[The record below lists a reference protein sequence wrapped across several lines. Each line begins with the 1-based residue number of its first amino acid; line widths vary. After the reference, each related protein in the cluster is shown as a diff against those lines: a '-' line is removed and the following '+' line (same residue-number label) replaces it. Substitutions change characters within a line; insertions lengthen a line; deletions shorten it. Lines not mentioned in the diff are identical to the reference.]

1 MTVKEKIDQLRADLH
16 RHNYNYYVLNAPEI
30 SDKEFDNR
38 MRELQELEKEHPEYQ
53 DDNSPTMRVGSDLN
67 KNFTQVAHKYPML
80 SLGNTYS
87 ESEVTDFYDRV
98 KKALNEDFEI
108 CCELKYD
115 GTSISLTYENGKL
128 VRAVTRGD
136 GEKGDDVTDNVKTI
150 RTIPLVLHGSYPESF
165 EIRGE
170 ILMPW
175 EVFEE
180 LNREKE
186 VREEPLFANPRN
198 AASGT
203 LKLQNSAIVASRKLD
218 AYLYYLL
225 GEELP
230 CDGHYENLQA
240 AAGWGFKT
248 SEHMKKA
255 HSLEEVFEYIRYWDT
270 ERKNLPVAT
279 DGIVLKVNSMRQQK
293 NLGFTAKSP
302 RWAIAYKFQAERA
315 LTRLNKVTYQVGR
328 TGAVTPVANL
338 DPVQLSGTIVKRASL
353 HNADIIEGLDLHI
366 GDMVYVEKGG
376 EIIPKITG
384 VDKDARSMLIGEKVK
399 FITHCPEC
407 GSKLIRYEGEAAH
420 YCPNETS
427 CPPQIKGK
435 IEHFISRK
443 AMNIDGLGPET
454 VDMFYRLGLIKNT
467 ADLYQL
473 TADDIKNLDRM
484 GEKSAEN
491 IIKGIEASKEVPFE
505 RVLFALG
512 IRFVGETVAK
522 KIAKSFNDID
532 ELENANLEKL
542 INIDE
547 IGEKIAQS
555 ILTYFAN
562 PLNRELIERLKS
574 TGLQLYR
581 REEDLSGYT
590 DKLAGQSI
598 VISGVFTHHSR
609 DEYKELIEKNGG
621 KVGSDEVTICFQE
634 LEPAQLEISFEG
646 LKVDK
651 KVVVENWIANFP
663 TFEFEGVG
671 AVIKGELKGENVP
684 EDYVAELE
692 VYFNDRLIEVCK
704 LPLKYNHRKHELFFN
719 YVQSYG
725 KYTVTCKWVNPVE
738 GADIWVRDVI
748 SYTTDK

>member
-1 MTVKEKIDQLRADLH
+1 MTAKEKIDQLRAELH

-30 SDKEFDNR
+30 SDKEFDDM
-38 MRELQELEKEHPEYQ
+38 MRELQEMEREHPEYQ
-53 DDNSPTMRVGSDLN
+53 DENSPTMRVGSDLN
-67 KNFTQVAHKYPML
+67 KNFTQVTHKYPML

-87 ESEVTDFYDRV
+87 EGEVSDFYDRTQ
-98 KKALNEDFEI
+98 KALNEDFEI
-108 CCELKYD
+108 CAELKYD

-128 VRAVTRGD
+128 IRAVTRGD

-150 RTIPLVLHGSYPESF
+150 RTIPLVLRGDYPQLF

-186 VREEPLFANPRN
+186 AREEPLFANPRN

-230 CDGHYENLQA
+230 CDGHYENLQKA
-240 AAGWGFKT
+240 AQWGFKI
-248 SEHMKKA
+248 SDHMKKC
-255 HSLEEVFEYIRYWDT
+255 HSLQEVFDYIHYWDT

-279 DGIVLKVNSMRQQK
+279 DGIVLKVNSLKQQK

-353 HNADIIEGLDLHI
+353 HNADIIEGLDLHV

-384 VDKDARSMLIGEKVK
+384 VDKDARSMMVGEKVK

-420 YCPNETS
+420 YCPNETA

-454 VDMFYRLGLIKNT
+454 VDMFYRLGLIKDT
-467 ADLYQL
+467 ADLYKL
-473 TADDIKNLDRM
+473 TVDDIKNLDRM
-484 GEKSAEN
+484 GDKSAEN
-491 IIKGIEASKEVPFE
+491 IVKGIAQSKEVPFE
-505 RVLFALG
+505 RALFALG

-522 KIAKSFNDID
+522 KIAKSFTDIE
-532 ELENANLEKL
+532 ELENANLERL

-555 ILTYFAN
+555 IISYFAN
-562 PLNRELIERLKS
+562 PLNRELIERLKVA
-574 TGLQLYR
+574 GLQFNR
-581 REEDLSGYT
+581 KEEDLSGYT

-609 DEYKELIEKNGG
+609 DEYKDLIEKNGG
-621 KVGSDEVTICFQE
+621 KSVGS
-634 LEPAQLEISFEG
+634 ISAKTSFI
-646 LKVDK
+646 L
-651 KVVVENWIANFP
+651 A
-663 TFEFEGVG
+663 
-671 AVIKGELKGENVP
+671 GENMGPAKLEKAQKLGVQIMS
-684 EDYVAELE
+684 EDEFLAL
-692 VYFNDRLIEVCK
+692 L
-704 LPLKYNHRKHELFFN
+704 
-719 YVQSYG
+719 S
-725 KYTVTCKWVNPVE
+725 
-738 GADIWVRDVI
+738 
-748 SYTTDK
+748 

>member
-1 MTVKEKIDQLRADLH
+1 MTTKKKIDQLRAELH
-16 RHNYNYYVLNAPEI
+16 RHNYRYYVLNAPEI
-30 SDKEFDNR
+30 SDKEFDDM
-38 MRELQELEKEHPEYQ
+38 MRELQNLEQTHPEFQ
-53 DDNSPTMRVGSDLN
+53 DTNSPTMRVGSDLN

-87 ESEVTDFYDRV
+87 EGEVSDFYDRIQ
-98 KKALNEDFEI
+98 KSLNEDFEI
-108 CCELKYD
+108 CAELKYD

-128 VRAVTRGD
+128 IRAVTRGD

-150 RTIPLVLHGSYPESF
+150 HTVPLVLHGDYPEIF

-175 EVFEE
+175 IVFEE

-186 VREEPLFANPRN
+186 AREEPLFANPRN

-203 LKLQNSAIVASRKLD
+203 LKLQNSSIVASRKLD

-225 GEELP
+225 GENLP
-230 CDGHYENLQA
+230 YDGHYENLQKA
-240 AAGWGFKT
+240 AEWGFKI
-248 SEHMKKA
+248 SDHMKKC
-255 HSLEEVFEYIRYWDT
+255 HSLQDIFDYIHYWDI

-279 DGIVLKVNSMRQQK
+279 DGIVLKVNSLKQQR

-302 RWAIAYKFQAERA
+302 RWAIAYKFQAERE

-328 TGAVTPVANL
+328 TGAITPVANL
-338 DPVQLSGTIVKRASL
+338 NPVQLSGTIVKRASL
-353 HNADIIEGLDLHI
+353 HNSDIIEGLDLHI

-384 VDKDARSMLIGEKVK
+384 VDKDARGMMIGEKVK

-420 YCPNETS
+420 YCPNETTCS
-427 CPPQIKGK
+427 PQIKGK

-454 VDMFYRLGLIKNT
+454 IDMFFRLGLIKDT
-467 ADLYQL
+467 ADLYGL
-473 TADDIKNLDRM
+473 TVDKIKNLARM
-484 GEKSAEN
+484 GDKSAEN
-491 IIKGIEASKEVPFE
+491 IVRSIAQSREVPFE

-522 KIAKSFNDID
+522 KIAKSFTNIED
-532 ELENANLEKL
+532 LESASLERL
-542 INIDE
+542 VNIDE

-555 ILTYFAN
+555 ILSYFSN
-562 PLNRELIERLKS
+562 PLNKDLIERLKNA
-574 TGLQLYR
+574 GLQFSKK
-581 REEDLSGYT
+581 EEDLKDYT

-609 DEYKELIEKNGG
+609 DEYKNLIEKNGG
-621 KVGSDEVTICFQE
+621 KNVGS
-634 LEPAQLEISFEG
+634 ISSKTSFI
-646 LKVDK
+646 L
-651 KVVVENWIANFP
+651 A
-663 TFEFEGVG
+663 
-671 AVIKGELKGENVP
+671 GENMGP
-684 EDYVAELE
+684 SKLEKAQKLGIRIMSEDEFLA
-692 VYFNDRLIEVCK
+692 LI
-704 LPLKYNHRKHELFFN
+704 
-719 YVQSYG
+719 S
-725 KYTVTCKWVNPVE
+725 
-738 GADIWVRDVI
+738 
-748 SYTTDK
+748 

>member
-1 MTVKEKIDQLRADLH
+1 MTIKERIDQLRTDLH
-16 RHNYNYYVLNAPEI
+16 RHNYNYYVLNTPEI
-30 SDKEFDNR
+30 SDKEFDDM
-38 MRELQELEKEHPEYQ
+38 MRELQDLEKEHPEYQ
-53 DDNSPTMRVGSDLN
+53 DENSPTMRVGSDLN
-67 KNFTQVAHKYPML
+67 KNFTQVTHKYPML

-87 ESEVTDFYDRV
+87 ENEVTDFYDRV

-150 RTIPLVLHGSYPESF
+150 RTIPLVLHGNNYPEHF

-186 VREEPLFANPRN
+186 AREEPLFANPRN

-230 CDGHYENLQA
+230 CDGHYENLQT
-240 AAGWGFKT
+240 AAGWGFKI
-248 SEHMKKA
+248 SEHTKNT

-293 NLGFTAKSP
+293 SLGFTAKSP

-315 LTRLNKVTYQVGR
+315 LTRLNRVTYQVGR
-328 TGAVTPVANL
+328 TGAITPVANL

-384 VDKDARSMLIGEKVK
+384 VDKDARGMLIGEKVK

-407 GSKLIRYEGEAAH
+407 GSKLVRYEGEAAH
-420 YCPNETS
+420 YCPNETA

-454 VDMFYRLGLIKNT
+454 VDTFYRLGLIKDT

-473 TADDIKNLDRM
+473 TAEDIKNLDRM

-491 IIKGIEASKEVPFE
+491 IIKGIKASKEVPFE

-522 KIAKSFNDID
+522 KIAKSFNSIE
-532 ELENANLEKL
+532 ELENADLEKL
-542 INIDE
+542 TSIDE

-555 ILTYFAN
+555 ILIYFSS
-562 PLNRELIERLKS
+562 PLNVNLIERLKS
-574 TGLQLYR
+574 AGLQLYR
-581 REEDLSGYT
+581 KEEDLNEYT

-609 DEYKELIEKNGG
+609 DEYKDLIEKNGG
-621 KVGSDEVTICFQE
+621 KNVGS
-634 LEPAQLEISFEG
+634 ISTKTSFI
-646 LKVDK
+646 L
-651 KVVVENWIANFP
+651 A
-663 TFEFEGVG
+663 
-671 AVIKGELKGENVP
+671 GENMGP
-684 EDYVAELE
+684 SKLEKAHKLGIKIISEDEFLT
-692 VYFNDRLIEVCK
+692 LI
-704 LPLKYNHRKHELFFN
+704 
-719 YVQSYG
+719 S
-725 KYTVTCKWVNPVE
+725 
-738 GADIWVRDVI
+738 
-748 SYTTDK
+748 

>member
-1 MTVKEKIDQLRADLH
+1 MTTKENIDQLRAELH

-30 SDKEFDNR
+30 SDKEFDDM
-38 MRELQELEKEHPEYQ
+38 MRELQDLEREHPEYQ
-53 DDNSPTMRVGSDLN
+53 DDSSPTMRVGSDLN

-87 ESEVTDFYDRV
+87 EGEVSDFYDRIQ
-98 KKALNEDFEI
+98 KALNEDFEI
-108 CCELKYD
+108 CAELKYD
-115 GTSISLTYENGKL
+115 GTSISLTYEDGKL
-128 VRAVTRGD
+128 IRAVTRGD
-136 GEKGDDVTDNVKTI
+136 GEKGDDVTDNAKTI
-150 RTIPLVLHGSYPESF
+150 RTIPLVLHGDYPALF

-175 EVFEE
+175 VVFEE

-186 VREEPLFANPRN
+186 AREESLFANPRN

-230 CDGHYENLQA
+230 CDGHYENLQKA
-240 AAGWGFKT
+240 AQWGFKI
-248 SEHMKKA
+248 SDHMKKC
-255 HSLEEVFEYIRYWDT
+255 HSLQEVFDYIHYWDT

-279 DGIVLKVNSMRQQK
+279 DGIVLKVNSLKQQK

-353 HNADIIEGLDLHI
+353 HNADIIEGLDLHV

-384 VDKDARSMLIGEKVK
+384 VDKNARGMMIGEKVK

-420 YCPNETS
+420 YCPNETA

-454 VDMFYRLGLIKNT
+454 VDMFFRLGLIKNT
-467 ADLYQL
+467 ADLYKL
-473 TADDIKNLDRM
+473 SADDIKNLDRM
-484 GEKSAEN
+484 GDKSAEN
-491 IIKGIEASKEVPFE
+491 IVNGITQSKEVPFE

-522 KIAKSFNDID
+522 KIAKSFTDIE
-532 ELENANLEKL
+532 ELENANLERL
-542 INIDE
+542 VNIDE

-555 ILTYFAN
+555 ILTYFSN
-562 PLNRELIERLKS
+562 PLNKELIERLKAA
-574 TGLQLYR
+574 GLQFNR
-581 REEDLSGYT
+581 NEEDLSSYT
-590 DKLAGQSI
+590 DKLIGQSI

-609 DEYKELIEKNGG
+609 DEYKDLIEKNGG
-621 KVGSDEVTICFQE
+621 KNVGS
-634 LEPAQLEISFEG
+634 ISAKTSFI
-646 LKVDK
+646 L
-651 KVVVENWIANFP
+651 A
-663 TFEFEGVG
+663 
-671 AVIKGELKGENVP
+671 GENMGPAKLEKAQKLGVRIMS
-684 EDYVAELE
+684 EDEFLS
-692 VYFNDRLIEVCK
+692 LI
-704 LPLKYNHRKHELFFN
+704 
-719 YVQSYG
+719 S
-725 KYTVTCKWVNPVE
+725 
-738 GADIWVRDVI
+738 
-748 SYTTDK
+748 

>member
-1 MTVKEKIDQLRADLH
+1 MTMTPKERIDWLRAELH

-30 SDKEFDNR
+30 SDKEFDDL
-38 MRELQELEKEHPEYQ
+38 MRELQDLEKAHPEYA
-53 DDNSPTMRVGSDLN
+53 DENSPTMRVGSDLN

-87 ESEVTDFYDRV
+87 EGEVADFYERV

-108 CCELKYD
+108 CCELKFD
-115 GTSISLTYENGKL
+115 GTSISLTYEDGKL

-150 RTIPLVLHGSYPESF
+150 RTIPLVLHGDYPRSF

-175 EVFEE
+175 VSFEA
-180 LNREKE
+180 LNRERE
-186 VREEPLFANPRN
+186 AREEPLFANPRN

-203 LKLQNSAIVASRKLD
+203 LKSQNSAVVAARKLD

-225 GEELP
+225 GEDLP
-230 CDGHYENLQA
+230 ADGHYECLQKA
-240 AAGWGFKT
+240 AQWGFKI

-255 HSLEEVFEYIRYWDT
+255 RTLQEVFDYINYWDT

-279 DGIVLKVNSMRQQK
+279 DGIVLKVNSLRQQK
-293 NLGFTAKSP
+293 NLGYTAKSP

-328 TGAVTPVANL
+328 TGAITPVANL
-338 DPVQLSGTIVKRASL
+338 DPVQLSGTVVKRASL

-384 VDKDARSMLIGEKVK
+384 VDTDARGMLLGEKVK
-399 FITHCPEC
+399 FITRCPEC
-407 GSKLIRYEGEAAH
+407 GTPLVRFEGEAAH
-420 YCPNETS
+420 YCPNETA

-435 IEHFISRK
+435 IEHFISRR

-454 VDMFYRLGLIKNT
+454 VDMFYRLGLIKDA
-467 ADLYQL
+467 ADLYRL
-473 TADDIKNLDRM
+473 TVDDIKDLDRM
-484 GEKSAEN
+484 GQKSAEN
-491 IIKGIEASKEVPFE
+491 IVNGIAASRNVPFE

-522 KIAKSFNDID
+522 KIARSFKSID
-532 ELENANLEKL
+532 EVEQASLETLMSV
-542 INIDE
+542 DE

-555 ILTYFAN
+555 IVSYFAN
-562 PLNRELIERLKS
+562 PLNRSLVERLKEA
-574 TGLQLYR
+574 GLQFSR
-581 REEDLSGYT
+581 SEEDLSGYT

-598 VISGVFTHHSR
+598 VISGVFEHHSR
-609 DEYKELIEKNGG
+609 DEYKEMIERNGG
-621 KVGSDEVTICFQE
+621 KNVGSISSKTSFILAGANMGPAK
-634 LEPAQLEISFEG
+634 LEKAQKLGIRILS
-646 LKVDK
+646 
-651 KVVVENWIANFP
+651 EN
-663 TFEFEGVG
+663 EFLDLL
-671 AVIKGELKGENVP
+671 A
-684 EDYVAELE
+684 
-692 VYFNDRLIEVCK
+692 
-704 LPLKYNHRKHELFFN
+704 
-719 YVQSYG
+719 
-725 KYTVTCKWVNPVE
+725 
-738 GADIWVRDVI
+738 
-748 SYTTDK
+748 